1 MSEYFSLY
9 AWIAHSYL
17 NFVSNLNVFSYV
29 DYIQKPV
36 SYEISTNSLHLTQ
49 DKWIS
54 LL

>member
-1 MSEYFSLY
+1 MSKYFFFFT
-9 AWIAHSYL
+9 HGYL
-17 NFVSNLNVFSYV
+17 NFVSNLNAFSYV
-29 DYIQKPV
+29 DYILKPV